1 MEQAAKSSRKTKVLT
16 LVQEA
21 TQELLDSGS
30 DRVSGIH
37 AGLIAEKLQM
47 GPANVARELN
57 SLYRNG
63 QLIKIQENPPCICVV
78 PFWPANTQMCSFLP
92 HWPRTDI

>member
-1 MEQAAKSSRKTKVLT
+1 MEQTAKSSRKTKVLT

-21 TQELLDSGS
+21 TQELLDSDS

-47 GPANVARELN
+47 DRANVARELN

-63 QLIKIQENPPCICVV
+63 QLIKIQGKPTLYLCRSVL
-78 PFWPANTQMCSFLP
+78 A
-92 HWPRTDI
+92 RK